1 MRKIEQQINQAIAAK
16 QSITLGNT
24 SVVYEPELH
33 ETMRARMEQ
42 AKVYLHGNHIATHL
56 YALDRRDYNPM
67 TLAAW
72 PTPTTK
78 SRLRALGFAVKT
90 VKGSVYVGD
99 KKIV

>member
-1 MRKIEQQINQAIAAK
+1 MRKIEQQINKAIQAK
-16 QSITLGNT
+16 KSIILGNT
-24 SVVYEPELH
+24 SVVYQPELN

-56 YALDRRDYNPM
+56 YAMDRTDYNPM
-67 TLAAW
+67 TLAQW

-78 SRLRALGFAVKT
+78 SRLRALGFNVKT
-90 VKGSVYVGD
+90 IKGSTYVGD